1 MLSAVEPIAGTR
13 GSLAAYFDVSL
24 ELLRTIAN
32 VLDIRPVLPQISEI
46 VNKMLPHDALALTSL
61 ERNGQVGIEAAT
73 GDLSAVQPL
82 VFRMAV
88 PEDFIIGDLT
98 SEPLP
103 VLRGIDPTP
112 RLVACGYRSVLGIS
126 TPVGDEL
133 LALAFWSKQRH
144 AYHRRDVPMA
154 RRIADHI
161 AVVVAH
167 ERLSRA
173 GAGPASRPCGGAG
186 VDDTVRT
193 VCTEINR
200 KSRTLIV
207 GQSADWQGVLKKA
220 AQVAATDTTVLVS
233 GESGTGKEVVA
244 RFIHQ
249 ASARKGGPF
258 VALNCAALPEQL
270 LEAELFGYERGAFT
284 GAQQAKPGQIELAAG
299 GVLFLDEVSEMTLAA
314 QAKFLRVL
322 QEREFQRLGGTRLI
336 KANIRV
342 VAATNRDLRQAVERG
357 DFRED
362 LFYRLQVF
370 DIHIPPLR
378 ERRADILPLSEA
390 FLQELGR
397 SFARPPAGLTREA
410 REALLQYDWP
420 GNVRELRNALERAAI
435 LCDNGLITPQHLS
448 LESTVKLSRT
458 SDTADLGTM
467 ERATIAKVLRDCRWN
482 KSDAARRLGL
492 SRTQLYVR
500 MRRYSLEEAATA

>member
-1 MLSAVEPIAGTR
+1 MLSFVEQINRTS
-13 GSLAAYFDVSL
+13 GSLATYNDLSV
-24 ELLRTIAN
+24 ELLRTIAS
-32 VLDIRPVLPQISEI
+32 VLDIRPVLPRVSEI
-46 VNKMLPHDALALTSL
+46 VNKMLPHDALALACL
-61 ERNGQVGIEAAT
+61 GKDGQVGIEAAT
-73 GDLSAVQPL
+73 GDVPAVQTL
-82 VFRMAV
+82 VFRTPVA
-88 PEDFIIGDLT
+88 EDFIISDLT

-103 VLRGIDPTP
+103 VVRGIDPTN
-112 RLVACGYRSVLGIS
+112 RLVASGYRSVLGVS
-126 TPVGDEL
+126 TPVGDDV

-144 AYHRRDVPMA
+144 AYDRRNTPMA
-154 RRIADHI
+154 RRIADYIAI
-161 AVVVAH
+161 AVSH
-167 ERLSRA
+167 ERLSKA
-173 GAGPASRPCGGAG
+173 GGNAANRSSGGAAIDG
-186 VDDTVRT
+186 TVRT
-193 VCTEINR
+193 VCAEINR
-200 KSRTLIV
+200 KSSTAIV

-249 ASARKGGPF
+249 ASARKSGPF

-270 LEAELFGYERGAFT
+270 LESELFGYERGAFT
-284 GAQQAKPGQIELAAG
+284 SAQQAKPGQIELAAG
-299 GVLFLDEVSEMTLAA
+299 GVVFLDEVSEMSLLA

-322 QEREFQRLGGTRLI
+322 QEREFQRLGGTRLL

-342 VAATNRDLRQAVERG
+342 VAATNRDLREAVEQG

-397 SFARPPAGLTREA
+397 SFGKPPAGLTGEA
-410 REALLQYDWP
+410 REALRQYNWP

-435 LCDNGLITPQHLS
+435 LCEDGLITPHHLS
-448 LESTVKLSRT
+448 LASTAMMPRS
-458 SDTADLGTM
+458 SDVDDLGTL
-467 ERATIAKVLRDCRWN
+467 ERETISKVLRDCRWN

-500 MRRYSLEEAATA
+500 LRRYHLDEAATA